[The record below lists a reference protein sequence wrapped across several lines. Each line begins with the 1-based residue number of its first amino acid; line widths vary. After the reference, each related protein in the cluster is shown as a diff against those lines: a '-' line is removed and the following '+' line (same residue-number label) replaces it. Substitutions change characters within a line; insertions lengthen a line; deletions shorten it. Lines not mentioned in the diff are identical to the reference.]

1 MPRPAILGRP
11 MTPAERMRRHR
22 EQRRQEDEA
31 DVDLFTMTN
40 LFPRRT
46 GLPMTV
52 WVSPRGRARH
62 AARIK
67 VNLRHGERMTI
78 GNTAVVRLE
87 PLPEVV
93 VGDLTAADR
102 EAVFSW
108 IELNKAALIEHWDGL
123 IDGGDLIERL
133 KPLPAAEPGR

>member
-1 MPRPAILGRP
+1 

-22 EQRRQEDEA
+22 ERRRQA
-31 DVDLFTMTN
+31 APVQMASYQVRDLFTITN

-52 WVSPRGRARH
+52 WVSPRGRARY

-102 EAVFSW
+102 EAVFRW
-108 IELNKAALIEHWDGL
+108 IGLNKAALLEHWNGL

-133 KPLPAAEPGR
+133 QPLPAAEPRR

>member
-1 MPRPAILGRP
+1 MPRPAILDRP
-11 MTPAERMRRHR
+11 MTPAERMRRLR
-22 EQRRQEDEA
+22 ERRRQEDDA

-67 VNLRHGERMTI
+67 VNLRHGERI
-78 GNTAVVRLE
+78 
-87 PLPEVV
+87 
-93 VGDLTAADR
+93 DDR
-102 EAVFSW
+102 QYR
-108 IELNKAALIEHWDGL
+108 IIL
-123 IDGGDLIERL
+123 
-133 KPLPAAEPGR
+133 

>member
-1 MPRPAILGRP
+1 

-22 EQRRQEDEA
+22 ERRRQA
-31 DVDLFTMTN
+31 APVQMASYQVRDLFTITN

-102 EAVFSW
+102 EAVFRW
-108 IELNKAALIEHWDGL
+108 IELNKAALLEHWDGL

-133 KPLPAAEPGR
+133 QPLPAAEPRR